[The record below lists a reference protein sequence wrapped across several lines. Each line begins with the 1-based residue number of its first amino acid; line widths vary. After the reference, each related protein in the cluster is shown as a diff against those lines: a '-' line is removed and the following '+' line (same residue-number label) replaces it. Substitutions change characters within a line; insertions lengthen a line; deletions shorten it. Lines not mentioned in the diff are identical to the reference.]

1 MYIVLLISLPC
12 YKIFSDC
19 IFTRKIKKIEITFFL
34 YVTSIIYFIQ
44 IISKMQSTI
53 NNSENYKIKSSE
65 AGMSICI
72 PRAFANITESR
83 VRKVFDAL
91 GIFRIARVDMI
102 QRKNEKGDAYQR
114 IFVHIQDW
122 TETADAQKARDRL
135 LAGKELK
142 IVYDDPW
149 FWKASLN
156 NWTPKPKPENTVYDR
171 KPRIRLEFEDQDA
184 ANTDAAAHLM
194 SSLSLEER
202 DRRPYAERRVD
213 PVYCEQD
220 VKSGFRDRREPK
232 KKDEQKDRKS
242 RFTPRSPSRSPPR
255 DDRRRDDYRR
265 DDYRRDDRRRD
276 EQPRD
281 DRRRDDRRRDEPRTN
296 EPKIEQK
303 FEKPVIKTPKPQKK
317 PEVVEKPVVVA
328 PPIFEPKI
336 VMTPDIRL
344 MVATFLGIGRDEVT
358 EEMYKNN
365 AQFVRDL
372 RQDDMD
378 RQKDEDAAAGI
389 KPLDY
394 GVSPQ
399 APKRKPRKVVVVEE
413 KTDV

>member
-1 MYIVLLISLPC
+1 
-12 YKIFSDC
+12 
-19 IFTRKIKKIEITFFL
+19 
-34 YVTSIIYFIQ
+34 
-44 IISKMQSTI
+44 
-53 NNSENYKIKSSE
+53 
-65 AGMSICI
+65 MSICI
-72 PRAFANITESR
+72 PRAFANITEAR
-83 VRKVFDAL
+83 VRKVFEKLD
-91 GIFRIARVDMI
+91 IFTIARVDMV

-156 NWTPKPKPENTVYDR
+156 TWAPKPKPEPTVYDR

-184 ANTDAAAHLM
+184 ANVDAAAQLM
-194 SSLSLEER
+194 SSLTLEE
-202 DRRPYAERRVD
+202 DRRPYAQRRVD

-220 VKSGFRDRREPK
+220 VKSGFRDRREPRNREPK
-232 KKDEQKDRKS
+232 EPKRQS
-242 RFTPRSPSRSPPR
+242 RFTPRSPSRSPVR
-255 DDRRRDDYRR
+255 ND
-265 DDYRRDDRRRD
+265 RRDDRRTDDRRTD
-276 EQPRD
+276 DRRTD
-281 DRRRDDRRRDEPRTN
+281 DRRRDDRRRDEPRNQKPRN
-296 EPKIEQK
+296 EPEIRDHRDGYGVMIYPEV
-303 FEKPVIKTPKPQKK
+303 KPVITTPKPQKK
-317 PEVVEKPVVVA
+317 PEVVAPVVKST
-328 PPIFEPKI
+328 F
-336 VMTPDIRL
+336 VMNPDIRL

-389 KPLDY
+389 GPIDY
-394 GVSPQ
+394 GAP
-399 APKRKPRKVVVVEE
+399 AEPPKRKPRKVLVEE
-413 KTDV
+413 KTDA

>member
-1 MYIVLLISLPC
+1 
-12 YKIFSDC
+12 
-19 IFTRKIKKIEITFFL
+19 
-34 YVTSIIYFIQ
+34 
-44 IISKMQSTI
+44 MQSTI
-53 NNSENYKIKSSE
+53 NNSENYKNKSSE

-156 NWTPKPKPENTVYDR
+156 NWAPKPKPETTVYDR

-184 ANTDAAAHLM
+184 ANTDAAAELM
-194 SSLSLEER
+194 SSLTLEDR

-220 VKSGFRDRREPK
+220 VKSGFRDRREPR
-232 KKDEQKDRKS
+232 DREPREQKERKS

-255 DDRRRDDYRR
+255 DDRRRDEPRDDRR
-265 DDYRRDDRRRD
+265 RDERRTDDYRRDDRRRD
-276 EQPRD
+276 EP
-281 DRRRDDRRRDEPRTN
+281 RRDDRRRD

-303 FEKPVIKTPKPQKK
+303 FEKPVIKTPKPQK
-317 PEVVEKPVVVA
+317 PAVVVAPVVVEPAEKPVVVA
-328 PPIFEPKI
+328 PKI
-336 VMTPDIRL
+336 VMNPDIRL

-358 EEMYKNN
+358 EEQYKNN

-394 GVSPQ
+394 SGIP
-399 APKRKPRKVVVVEE
+399 AALPKRRQRKVLVEE